1 MSTSDKFSFKW
12 NNFKENV
19 FTAFGSLREYDEF
32 SDVTLVCE
40 DGQQVEA
47 HKVILVASSPFF
59 LSLLRK
65 NKHAHPLIYMRGM
78 EFTDLKAILDFIYC
92 GEATID
98 KIYLDR
104 FLKIGEELK
113 LEGLKEECLNKT
125 VAEPFVNEPGVEKI
139 NIQEKERFFNPPFL
153 TDSVNHKS
161 RLENIEVTFQKEELL
176 GDGQEVQVRD
186 NKVTQESKMSII
198 SLRQKEISLTSQ
210 VVSSELPEISEW
222 SEALSKENFRG
233 DLQEVKDL
241 DRKVMSSI
249 VQELDQKVRSMM
261 ELGQNMLAS
270 GRKTFVCKVCGKESQ
285 NSSIKDHIETNHID
299 GIIIPCHFCDKTFS
313 SRASLRRHKFHQH

>member
-65 NKHAHPLIYMRGM
+65 NKHAHPLIYMRGI
-78 EFTDLKAILDFIYC
+78 EFTDPKAILDFIYC

-125 VAEPFVNEPGVEKI
+125 VAKPFVNEPDVEKI
-139 NIQEKERFFNPPFL
+139 NIQEKEMFFNPPIRE
-153 TDSVNHKS
+153 H
-161 RLENIEVTFQKEELL
+161 
-176 GDGQEVQVRD
+176 
-186 NKVTQESKMSII
+186 
-198 SLRQKEISLTSQ
+198 
-210 VVSSELPEISEW
+210 
-222 SEALSKENFRG
+222 
-233 DLQEVKDL
+233 
-241 DRKVMSSI
+241 
-249 VQELDQKVRSMM
+249 
-261 ELGQNMLAS
+261 
-270 GRKTFVCKVCGKESQ
+270 
-285 NSSIKDHIETNHID
+285 
-299 GIIIPCHFCDKTFS
+299 
-313 SRASLRRHKFHQH
+313 